1 MTPRISG
8 HISIFCLVFFVLKSL
23 LGIVRRWT
31 REEFVIVS
39 LKPRNVDY
47 WSWPFNLKR
56 QMFFLFLCV
65 CFFCFIVFVCL
76 FAADG
81 TCAGVSCHSNATCK
95 TLIQG
100 PTCECNDGYQGSGT
114 ECTGKWVNHM
124 PNSKTASYSSFRV
137 CQRPVVK
144 GAMLHYLLSFK
155 AFRT

>member
-31 REEFVIVS
+31 REEFVILS

-47 WSWPFNLKR
+47 WSCLLILR
-56 QMFFLFLCV
+56 GILFLFLCV

-76 FAADG
+76 SAADG

-95 TLIQG
+95 NLIPG

-124 PNSKTASYSSFRV
+124 PNSKTASYSPYRI

-144 GAMLHYLLSFK
+144 GAMLHYLLSL
-155 AFRT
+155 

>member
-31 REEFVIVS
+31 IGLGLLILRG
-39 LKPRNVDY
+39 KC
-47 WSWPFNLKR
+47 
-56 QMFFLFLCV
+56 FFLFLCV

-81 TCAGVSCHSNATCK
+81 TCAGVLCHSNATCK
-95 TLIQG
+95 NLIQG
-100 PTCECNDGYQGSGT
+100 PTCECSDGYQGSGT

-124 PNSKTASYSSFRV
+124 PNSKTASYSPHRV

-144 GAMLHYLLSFK
+144 GAMLHYLLCL
-155 AFRT
+155 